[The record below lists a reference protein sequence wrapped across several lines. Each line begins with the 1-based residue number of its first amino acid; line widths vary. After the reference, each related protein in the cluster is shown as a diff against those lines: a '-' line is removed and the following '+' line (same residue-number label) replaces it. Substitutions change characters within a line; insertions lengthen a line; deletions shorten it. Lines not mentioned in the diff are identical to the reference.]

1 MATMLNPTAPT
12 PPVLP
17 LLPGKVYVPAFR
29 GWEAPRRH
37 PAWGLVV
44 LALHLA
50 VLAALMHAGWR
61 AVQPAPPKALSLSLS
76 LLPPAAVPQPAAALP
91 QPAAVPRAPLAWQ
104 PLPVPSLVLSELPAA
119 TATPVG
125 SNPVTLPA
133 ATTAPSP
140 EASVARISP
149 TPPAA
154 APKPVA
160 AGSLRYRV
168 EPAVEVPRLSRRA
181 GEQGQVQLRVVFDTE
196 GRPRDIQLARSSG
209 FARLDAQAR
218 EAMQVARIAPYL
230 EDGRPIEVVAVATLV
245 YELD

>member
-1 MATMLNPTAPT
+1 MAAMLNPTAPT
-12 PPVLP
+12 PPALS
-17 LLPGKVYVPAFR
+17 LLPGSATLPSLG
-29 GWEAPRRH
+29 GWQAPRRH

-50 VLAALMHAGWR
+50 LLAALMHAGWR
-61 AVQPAPPKALSLSLS
+61 AVQPVPPKALSLS

-91 QPAAVPRAPLAWQ
+91 QPAALPRAPLAWQ
-104 PLPVPSLVLSELPAA
+104 PLPVPSLVMSELPAA
-119 TATPVG
+119 TATPVSG
-125 SNPVTLPA
+125 SPA
-133 ATTAPSP
+133 QALATAPAPSP
-140 EASVARISP
+140 EATVARLSP

-245 YELD
+245 YELS